1 MSRREFR
8 ALVAQPRPA
17 SAWLMSLV
25 ASATLWLTEQ
35 LPLWVI
41 GVQCLTFAVSFLT
54 RKNPPAL
61 LKNAILLN
69 VLMAGIT
76 TLTIRSALDGN
87 PATISLAYFTALSQ
101 GLQLLDAR
109 PRKSEFVL
117 VALALFQVILASNLT
132 DSVYFSPLIL
142 IFLASV
148 TWTLLVHTIS
158 MEAAEAGDPM
168 AAAAILAPDLRRM
181 TIRATGICMVLAI
194 VIFVLFP
201 RLKTNLFRGGPGSG
215 LALSG
220 FSDRVTLGDVGKIR
234 LDHSL
239 VLRVEG
245 VEGEL
250 PTPDKAYWRGL
261 AFDEFD
267 GTTWS
272 ISNSERVASRRP
284 ISGVGRFGI
293 ELRPRKANDTIAQ
306 RIIREPVKAGV
317 LFVPGDVQRI
327 EGSFQH
333 LEGDRNGGL
342 YLPGRGDER
351 IRYTIRA
358 EAAERDAPR
367 LRQDIAIAPLET
379 RVGGRR
385 PAHRYL
391 SLPDLD
397 PAVTE
402 RTRSIVAEAE
412 NDFDRALLI
421 QESLRR
427 NGRYTDTPPALGDAR
442 RSPIGAFILGE
453 LEGHC
458 EYFASAMVAM
468 ARTQGL
474 PSRLVNG
481 FAGGVENELGG
492 FIEVTQADAH
502 AWVEIH
508 FEKAGWVRFDPTPPD
523 LRLRA
528 EQGHSLWT
536 RIGQLGGALE
546 LWWFQRVV
554 DFDSVDQI
562 GALRGIWLRWTSNR
576 SKEVSLPGA
585 PKTRPDHSWSSPFT
599 DLDPKILLALLS
611 TIGFVG
617 VVGFVIWQRSRDDAS
632 ARLPRAYREALGLL
646 AKRGLSRP
654 QTSSA
659 RDFAFIVGEQL
670 SPTGG
675 RAFEILTER
684 YLAVRFGS
692 QDAMDADE
700 QLSALVRELK
710 IRELEG
716 AVDWMG
722 LRDQTHVR

>member
-1 MSRREFR
+1 MSRRAFR
-8 ALVAQPRPA
+8 ALVTAPRPA

-25 ASATLWLTEQ
+25 ASAALWLTEQ
-35 LPLWVI
+35 LPIWVI
-41 GVQCLTFAVSFLT
+41 GVQCLAFAVSFGT

-61 LKNAILLN
+61 LKSAVLLN

-76 TLTIRSALDGN
+76 TLTIRSALEGN

-168 AAAAILAPDLRRM
+168 AAAAVLAPDLRRM
-181 TIRATGICMVLAI
+181 TIRATGLCMVLAI

-201 RLKTNLFRGGPGSG
+201 RLKTNLLRGGPGSG
-215 LALSG
+215 PALSG
-220 FSDRVTLGDVGKIR
+220 FSDRVTLGDVGRIR
-234 LDHSL
+234 LDHSV

-250 PTPDKAYWRGL
+250 PTPDRAYWRGL
-261 AFDEFD
+261 AFDQFD

-272 ISNSERVASRRP
+272 ISNSERIANRRP

-293 ELRPRKANDTIAQ
+293 ELRPRNASDTIVQ
-306 RIIREPVKAGV
+306 RIIREPVQAGV

-327 EGSFQH
+327 EGSFQR

-351 IRYTIRA
+351 IRYTVWA
-358 EAAERDAPR
+358 KASERDASR
-367 LRQDIAIAPLET
+367 LRQDIAIAPFEN
-379 RVGGRR
+379 RIGGRR
-385 PAHRYL
+385 PSDRYL
-391 SLPDLD
+391 SLPNLD
-397 PAVTE
+397 PGVRE
-402 RTRSIVAEAE
+402 RTRSIVADAG

-421 QESLRR
+421 QENLRR
-427 NGRYTDTPPALGDAR
+427 TGRYTDTPPALGDAR
-442 RSPIGAFILGE
+442 HSPIEAFILGE

-474 PSRLVNG
+474 PSRLING

-562 GALRGIWLRWTSNR
+562 GALRGIWLRWTSDR
-576 SKEVSLPGA
+576 SKNVALPGE
-585 PKTRPDHSWSSPFT
+585 PKSRPDPPWSSPFT
-599 DLDPKILLALLS
+599 DLDPKMLLTLLS
-611 TIGFVG
+611 TIALVG
-617 VVGFVIWQRSRDDAS
+617 IGGGVIWLRSRDAAC
-632 ARLPRAYREALGLL
+632 ARLPRPYREALALL
-646 AKRGLSRP
+646 AKRGLARP
-654 QTSSA
+654 PSTSA
-659 RDFAFIVGEQL
+659 RDFALIVSEQL
-670 SPTGG
+670 SASGG
-675 RAFEILTER
+675 QAFEILTER

-692 QDAMDADE
+692 QEAMHADE
-700 QLSALVRELK
+700 ALSTLLREP
-710 IRELEG
+710 RSLEH
-716 AVDWMG
+716 AVDRMG
-722 LRDQTHVR
+722 LGDQTDVR

>member
-1 MSRREFR
+1 
-8 ALVAQPRPA
+8 
-17 SAWLMSLV
+17 MSLV
-25 ASATLWLTEQ
+25 ASAALWLTEQ
-35 LPLWVI
+35 LPIWVI
-41 GVQCLTFAVSFLT
+41 GVQCLTFVVSFAA
-54 RKNPPAL
+54 RKDPPAL
-61 LKNAILLN
+61 FKNAVWLN
-69 VLMAGIT
+69 ILMAGIT
-76 TLTIRSALDGN
+76 TVTIRSALDGN

-132 DSVYFSPLIL
+132 DSVYFSVLVL
-142 IFLASV
+142 VFLASV

-158 MEAAEAGDPM
+158 MEAAEAGDP
-168 AAAAILAPDLRRM
+168 AAASTALAPDLRRM
-181 TIRATGICMVLAI
+181 TIRATSICLVLAV
-194 VIFVLFP
+194 VIFVFFP
-201 RLKTNLFRGGPGSG
+201 RLKTNILRGGAGSS

-234 LDHSL
+234 LDHSV

-245 VEGEL
+245 IGGDL
-250 PTPDKAYWRGL
+250 PTPGRAYWRGL

-272 ISNSERVASRRP
+272 ISNSERTANRRP

-293 ELRPRKANDTIAQ
+293 ELRPRNPRDTIAQ
-306 RIIREPVKAGV
+306 RIIREPVQAGV

-327 EGSFQH
+327 EGSFQR

-351 IRYTIRA
+351 IRYTIWA
-358 EAAERDAPR
+358 EASERDAGR
-367 LRQDIAIAPLET
+367 LRQDIAIAPLEA
-379 RVGGRR
+379 RPGGKR
-385 PAHRYL
+385 PTHRYTQ
-391 SLPDLD
+391 LPELD
-397 PAVTE
+397 PRVKELTS
-402 RTRSIVAEAE
+402 SIVAGAE
-412 NDFDRALLI
+412 NDFDRAWQI

-427 NGRYTDTPPALGDAR
+427 NGRYTDSPPSLEQAG
-442 RSPIGAFILGE
+442 RSPIEAFILGE

-481 FAGGVENELGG
+481 FAGGVPNELGR

-508 FEKAGWVRFDPTPPD
+508 FENAGWVRFDPTPPD
-523 LRLRA
+523 RRLRA

-536 RIGQLGGALE
+536 RLGQIGGALE

-576 SKEVSLPGA
+576 PKGVSVPSE
-585 PKTRPDHSWSSPFT
+585 PKTRSDHHWTDPFAP
-599 DLDPKILLALLS
+599 LDPKIILALLVFAL
-611 TIGFVG
+611 IGFA
-617 VVGFVIWQRSRDDAS
+617 FWHRARDEAAS
-632 ARLPRAYREALGLL
+632 QLPRPYRDALALL
-646 AKRGLSRP
+646 AKRGLSRAE
-654 QTSSA
+654 TDSA
-659 RDFAFIVGEQL
+659 RDFSRIVGEKL
-670 SPTGG
+670 SPAGG
-675 RAFEILTER
+675 RAFDDLTER

-692 QDAMDADE
+692 TEIMDEGEQLAVLQDA
-700 QLSALVRELK
+700 VNR
-710 IRELEG
+710 
-716 AVDWMG
+716 MG
-722 LRDQTHVR
+722 LRDQAHIR